1 MLRVSPGHQRKG
13 FNQMFL
19 VGVSQA
25 NIYPFVSFY
34 ILFLFV
40 IRYILYKAPGEKIPD
55 PQNPQTK
62 IYKREIKYIY
72 IDSTQRVDMV
82 PGTTNYK
89 TLIDSSAALG
99 NTLRPI
105 LKSVKDMVRV
115 YGWLNT

>member
-1 MLRVSPGHQRKG
+1 MSA
-13 FNQMFL
+13 FNASGIRQ
-19 VGVSQA
+19 S

-55 PQNPQTK
+55 PQNPQKK

-72 IDSTQRVDMV
+72 IDSTQSTRVAMV

-89 TLIDSSAALG
+89 NLIDSSAVLG

-115 YGWLNT
+115 FGWLNT